1 MAVHR
6 RQFMRFAGLTA
17 GSSIG
22 LCKPLPATAD
32 NGGAIAPRLLD
43 EFLAL
48 PGRKG
53 VAIEVDDP
61 RRPWQIRYAADAALF
76 CGSCFKTFVL
86 ATYLQEVEA
95 GRLFETEQLPIDDS
109 MRSIGAGV
117 FDHLSGTASART
129 ILEAMIAHSD
139 NTATDAAM
147 RRVGV
152 DKIRAFL
159 ANANLNGTRVP
170 DSTRRFFSYLA
181 GYPADAD
188 MGWAGIKEMAA
199 GKNGRTPRE
208 AINDEQTMVCPA
220 AEFVDYYKRALAGQF
235 FQKQETLVEFKR
247 ILAMAD
253 AIAIAIP
260 ADTPAYLKGGSID
273 WEGFHCIAI
282 AGQMI
287 VGKTPVTFCLNLNW
301 RDSEG
306 SEAALGPAYKSA
318 VAGVLARIKQHILTA
333 PA

>member
-1 MAVHR
+1 MHR
-6 RQFMRFAGLTA
+6 RHFVKLMGLIA

-22 LCKPLPATAD
+22 LSKPDAATAD
-32 NGGAIAPRLLD
+32 DGDAIPSRLLD
-43 EFLAL
+43 GFLAL
-48 PGRKG
+48 PGSKG

-61 RRPWQIRYAADAALF
+61 RRPWQIGHAADAVLF

-86 ATYLQEVEA
+86 ATYLQEVET
-95 GRLFETEQLPIDDS
+95 GRLSESEQLPIDDR
-109 MRSIGAGV
+109 MRSTGGGV
-117 FDHLSGTASART
+117 FDHLSGTAAART

-152 DKIRAFL
+152 DKIRLFL
-159 ANANLNGTRVP
+159 ANANLNGARIP

-181 GYPADAD
+181 GYPAGVD
-188 MGWAGIKEMAA
+188 MGFAGLKEMAA
-199 GKNGRTPRE
+199 GKNGGTPRE

-220 AEFVDYYKRALAGQF
+220 AELVNYYKRALAGQF
-235 FQKQETLVEFKR
+235 FQKEETLVEFKR
-247 ILAMAD
+247 IHSMAD
-253 AIAIAIP
+253 AIAIAVP
-260 ADTPAYLKGGSID
+260 PDTPAYLKGGSID
-273 WEGFHCIAI
+273 WAGFHCMAI

-287 VGKTPVTFCLNLNW
+287 IGKTPVTFCLNLNW
-301 RDSEG
+301 HDREG
-306 SEAALGPAYKSA
+306 SEAAVVPAYKSA